1 MAQNKPDKTP
11 RRRMRGFE
19 AAAQLVAHRIRA
31 VSETRGFAVTRL
43 LTHWVE
49 VVGPDIAAHAR
60 PVKISHGKGFG
71 ATLTLLVQGA
81 RAPMISMQLEQI
93 RERVNACYG
102 YNAIARICVTQT
114 AATGFSEG
122 QPVFEDAAAAAA
134 QPPSAETRR
143 AAQALTSDVT
153 DPALQAALTR
163 LAVLKL
169 ARQAGT
175 N

>member
-1 MAQNKPDKTP
+1 MSQPY
-11 RRRMRGFE
+11 RRSRGFRQ
-19 AAAQLVAHRIRA
+19 AASLVAQPIRQA
-31 VSETRGFAVTRL
+31 AEGRGFAVARL
-43 LTHWVE
+43 LTNWAEIAGPE
-49 VVGPDIAAHAR
+49 VSARAR
-60 PVKISHGKGFG
+60 PVKIAHSRSGFG
-71 ATLTLLVQGA
+71 ATLTLLASGA
-81 RAPMISMQLEQI
+81 YAPLIQMQLPQI